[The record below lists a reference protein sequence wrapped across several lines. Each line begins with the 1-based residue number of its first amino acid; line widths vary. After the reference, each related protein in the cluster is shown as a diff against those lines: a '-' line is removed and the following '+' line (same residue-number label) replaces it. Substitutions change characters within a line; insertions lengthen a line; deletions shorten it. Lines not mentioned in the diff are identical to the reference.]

1 MMKYCIALLI
11 VLPTLAFCQD
21 DLLSEL
27 ESSSTEKE
35 FTSAAFK
42 GSRLVNGHTV
52 ETRGKGE
59 LEFIFQHRFG
69 LINGGL
75 YEMFGLDQAFVRLGL
90 DYGVTDKFSLS
101 VGRNSVDKTMDGYAK
116 YKMLRQSTGTGSSP
130 ITLTVL
136 GGMAYKTSPKKEDDP
151 ALQPIDRIA
160 YVGQVLIA
168 RKFSPALSL
177 QLMPTLVHK
186 NAVNK
191 SVEKNDVIAIG
202 MGGRWKVSRS
212 IALTTEFYPRLDA
225 PSNPLLVANEMSR
238 KYDAFGFGI
247 DLETGGHV
255 FQLIITNTNT
265 LTERAFITETAGYIF
280 DGDLHFGFNVTR
292 GFQVGK
298 RKN

>member
-1 MMKYCIALLI
+1 MKNFLVLLFLS
-11 VLPTLAFCQD
+11 VSLTSFSQD

-27 ESSSTEKE
+27 EDTTTKKE

-90 DYGVTDKFSLS
+90 DYGITDRFSAS
-101 VGRNSVDKTMDGYAK
+101 IGRNSVDKTMDGYLK
-116 YKMLRQSTGTGSSP
+116 YKVLRQASGPGASP
-130 ITLTVL
+130 VTLTAL
-136 GGMAYKTSPKKEDDP
+136 GGMAYKSSPQKKDDP
-151 ALQPIDRIA
+151 NFAAIDRIA

-168 RKFSPALSL
+168 RKFSPSLSL
-177 QLMPTLVHK
+177 QLMPTLIHK

-191 SVEKNDVIAIG
+191 ALEQNDVIALG

-225 PSNPLLVANEMSR
+225 PSNPLLVANNLPR

-255 FQLIITNTNT
+255 FQLIITNTNN
-265 LTERAFITETAGYIF
+265 LTERAFITETSGYIF
-280 DGDLHFGFNVTR
+280 DRELHFGFNVTR

-298 RKN
+298 R